1 MPRPSVV
8 APALTCIFTGPSIL
22 AESGDHRRFES
33 CSGSDAADATAD
45 ALDGIRNGV
54 GSIVEDV
61 AADLRLIKSFT
72 IPLGHHAAPAVATTS
87 IIRSPA
93 RA

>member
-8 APALTCIFTGPSIL
+8 TLALTCIFTGPSIL
-22 AESGDHRRFES
+22 AEAGDHRRFES
-33 CSGSDAADATAD
+33 CSGSDAADASAD
-45 ALDGIRNGV
+45 DLDAIRNGV
-54 GSIVEDV
+54 GSIVKDV
-61 AADLRLIKSFT
+61 AADPRLIKSFT
-72 IPLGHHAAPAVATTS
+72 IPLDHHAAPTVATTS